1 MPPSHL
7 APSAPPPSGRHLS
20 FAEREE
26 IALLRARGH
35 GVREI
40 GRRTGRAGSTISREL
55 RRTAS
60 TRGGSLEYRA
70 TTAQWHSERAARR
83 PKAKLATNDALRHTV
98 EDRLAGRIVHP
109 DGTLLDGPR
118 TVWREAPPRPAA
130 GAAVGAG
137 LEPRADLG
145 QAPTRLPR
153 GRDDAHLPRG
163 DPSVPL
169 RPGSRG
175 AAARADRLPA
185 DGAGAPRP
193 RVPASAGRGKSFVAP
208 EVMISARPAEVEDR
222 AVPGHWEGDL
232 ILGLR
237 RSASGHAGGADH
249 APHDPAPP
257 AARRGPGGGA
267 GTDRHRRARG
277 GDGAWRRGRSRR
289 HRRRDHDAARAAAP
303 LAHLGVSH
311 RVAMRS
317 RPMANA
323 PRWRAMPSCA
333 SRTACRSTSATPT
346 APGSAAPTRT
356 TGGLLRQHFPKGTD
370 LARHGQGELEAVAAA
385 LNGRP
390 RKTLGWRTPAE
401 ALDEVLRSA
410 QTDPVATTG

>member
-118 TVWREAPPRPAA
+118 TVWRKRRHGPRQARRWAQAWSPEQISARLQLDFPEDGTMRISHEAIHRSLYVQGRGVLRRELTACLRTGRA
-130 GAAVGAG
+130 LRV
-137 LEPRADLG
+137 PRA
-145 QAPTRLPR
+145 
-153 GRDDAHLPRG
+153 
-163 DPSVPL
+163 
-169 RPGSRG
+169 
-175 AAARADRLPA
+175 
-185 DGAGAPRP
+185 
-193 RVPASAGRGKSFVAP
+193 RVRGRGKSFVAP

-346 APGSAAPTRT
+346 APGSAAPMILPWFGGRFEMGLRT
-356 TGGLLRQHFPKGTD
+356 
-370 LARHGQGELEAVAAA
+370 
-385 LNGRP
+385 
-390 RKTLGWRTPAE
+390 WRGA
-401 ALDEVLRSA
+401 
-410 QTDPVATTG
+410 